1 MSTLSNDEMFANLIL
16 FSNATDAALDTHFA
30 IRNIAFPVVALLAAA
45 VLLFVLVWSVSKD
58 EDILTDKGTPA
69 LLGLGALQA
78 LFGLFGLLTHN
89 LVAQSVHF
97 LFFAAPVIFV
107 GLFGSDRRVAA
118 QFTAITAVFN
128 FLCVLGVFPI
138 LGYSRA
144 LFDVAPDVLNCV
156 AFFRLQPQNGDATIR
171 CTSFAN
177 VVAMGYLLVAVMQP
191 FIAVICFAQFSD
203 MYGNR
208 RRAGNAVNLSSNNN
222 INNNAATDFSQH
234 QGTQLQPIQSSLPM
248 AQRGGLSPTP
258 SQYGV
263 GPVPPSVLAQHQLQA
278 QGGGAPPM
286 ARTGS
291 APAFGG
297 GGFNTPAPNHSP
309 HGGGW

>member
-1 MSTLSNDEMFANLIL
+1 MATLSNDEMFANLVL
-16 FSNATDAALDTHFA
+16 FSNATDAALETHFA

-45 VLLFVLVWSVSKD
+45 ALLFLLVWSVSKD
-58 EDILTDKGTPA
+58 EDILIDKGTPA

-156 AFFRLQPQNGDATIR
+156 AFFRIQPQNGDATIR

-203 MYGNR
+203 VYGNR
-208 RRAGNAVNLSSNNN
+208 RRVGNAGNNNVNNN
-222 INNNAATDFSQH
+222 HNNHNNNAANDFSQH
-234 QGTQLQPIQSSLPM
+234 QGTQLQPMQTSLPM

-263 GPVPPSVLAQHQLQA
+263 GPVPPSVLAQHQQA
-278 QGGGAPPM
+278 QGGGTPPM

-297 GGFNTPAPNHSP
+297 GGFNTPVHSP
-309 HGGGW
+309 HGGW